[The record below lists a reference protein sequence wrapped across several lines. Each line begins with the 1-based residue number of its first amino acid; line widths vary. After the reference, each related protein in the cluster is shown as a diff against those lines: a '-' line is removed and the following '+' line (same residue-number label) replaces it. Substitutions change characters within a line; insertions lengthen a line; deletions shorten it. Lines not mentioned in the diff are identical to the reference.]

1 LIAEIGRINL
11 SDTTNLVRDGNS
23 EIGPPGSG
31 KDNYFDILCD
41 ARTDTVPDGDTAGTL
56 FAETIGKNQSSL
68 QIQQSYL
75 CTLNKVTVDGSRS
88 DAIRTMRFEFQV
100 TDLGAPGVELKLVDG
115 INTQATNYNTI
126 LDWDADTSNTIDPAT
141 DVPTLSEPSYT
152 VADSSTMGM
161 SWDVYDP
168 NNDISVSQVY
178 FNWEFGT
185 DFGGDFGSFTADPDN
200 GRFSVDAQ
208 HSYSDGEQHTFSV
221 EMYDQQGGTKID
233 SDSIEVTVGSSG
245 GNNNWV

>member
-1 LIAEIGRINL
+1 
-11 SDTTNLVRDGNS
+11 
-23 EIGPPGSG
+23 
-31 KDNYFDILCD
+31 
-41 ARTDTVPDGDTAGTL
+41 
-56 FAETIGKNQSSL
+56 
-68 QIQQSYL
+68 
-75 CTLNKVTVDGSRS
+75 
-88 DAIRTMRFEFQV
+88 
-100 TDLGAPGVELKLVDG
+100 
-115 INTQATNYNTI
+115 
-126 LDWDADTSNTIDPAT
+126 
-141 DVPTLSEPSYT
+141 
-152 VADSSTMGM
+152 MGM